1 MPVRALEV
9 EHVVGNGTLLEGETD
24 TFRSALGIGEAGGE
38 RGAYE
43 LIARPS
49 SHPAHGLVDVDDR
62 HRFVHRDQAVYGRL
76 DQAAVISSLLG
87 ELGLQLRLFCDV
99 AHAGENSVHDPGL
112 VREDCRVEGNENR
125 APVTLLQCE
134 IVVGDGALVEG
145 QSHAFSGPPGINKVV
160 GKCRSDRVDA
170 RITGHLAHG
179 LIDVRDVEH
188 RIHRD
193 QTVQRSFNQVA
204 VVSPLFCPLG
214 LELGLFRNVAGR
226 GKHTLEASGGIA
238 AVGDDGVIRRCLQH
252 VGHGID
258 RVLRLSNQGAIKEY
272 GGQSLPSRSDMRRGM
287 AGRYSGVNW
296 ILS

>member
-1 MPVRALEV
+1 ML
-9 EHVVGNGTLLEGETD
+9 HL
-24 TFRSALGIGEAGGE
+24 
-38 RGAYE
+38 
-43 LIARPS
+43 
-49 SHPAHGLVDVDDR
+49 
-62 HRFVHRDQAVYGRL
+62 
-76 DQAAVISSLLG
+76 
-87 ELGLQLRLFCDV
+87 
-99 AHAGENSVHDPGL
+99 
-112 VREDCRVEGNENR
+112 
-125 APVTLLQCE
+125 
-134 IVVGDGALVEG
+134 
-145 QSHAFSGPPGINKVV
+145 SHAFSGPPGINKVV

-179 LIDVRDVEH
+179 LIDVRDIEQ

-252 VGHGID
+252 VGHEID